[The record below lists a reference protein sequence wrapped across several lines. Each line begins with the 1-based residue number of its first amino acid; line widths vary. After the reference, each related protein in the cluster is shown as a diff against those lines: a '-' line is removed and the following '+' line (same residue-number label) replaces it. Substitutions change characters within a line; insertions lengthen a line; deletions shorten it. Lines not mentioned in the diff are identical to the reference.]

1 MWYSE
6 NAAAGSGPGHAS
18 SQYGG
23 RKVQIIELPIEFEF
37 NGQKKNIYPSLI
49 VLNRG
54 LTLVDTGY
62 KNYLKLIEKE
72 IVKNSYDMKDLKKCK
87 HYTIR

>member
-1 MWYSE
+1 MKTQLPG
-6 NAAAGSGPGHAS
+6 AAPATLAAS
-18 SQYGG
+18 MEEEKCRSLNYQ
-23 RKVQIIELPIEFEF
+23 L
-37 NGQKKNIYPSLI
+37 NLNSMAKKNIYPSLI